1 MLTRLALVLLALLA
15 PALAPLPLGAQSAPA
30 PAASAPA
37 APVAR
42 VGNITVRF
50 NGPAT
55 VSEQVV
61 RANMQLQE
69 GAVLEDPLIDR
80 DIRSLYRTGQFEF
93 IEFKRGALLDGKV
106 DLVVEVTSKFRV
118 SNIVFEGNKHVKARR
133 LLKEAKTKE
142 NLPLDER
149 QVKEDAEKIRE
160 YYQKSGYNQAKVEYR
175 IDRDRA
181 TGLGRVIFTVDE
193 GAKVRIRRVDFEGNT
208 AFSDRK
214 LRKVVETK
222 KWNLFSWLT
231 DTGRFRDERFETD
244 FEKLRDHYRNAG
256 YLDVQIDPAQV
267 RFDYP
272 KSNRLVVT
280 FVVQEG
286 RQYRLG
292 AVSISGNTLYPTE
305 KLLPLLK
312 LKTGDV
318 FSPAGIEKDQKALED
333 FVGKDGY
340 VDARVRV
347 VRKPNLETGAIDV
360 DYEYTEGDKF
370 FVESIRL
377 EGNTKTKSVV
387 ILRELVLGP
396 GEVFNTVRMQTS
408 KLRLE
413 NTRFFEE
420 VNMSPETTNLPGRRH
435 LKIAVKEGRTGNL
448 TFGAGF
454 SSLERA
460 IVFAEI
466 SQSNFDL
473 FNRKSF
479 FQGDGQKFRLR
490 LQLGSRSSEATL
502 NFEEPWLFEREL
514 ALGFN
519 LYRSASDYYNDL
531 YEETRTGA
539 EVYLRKRLF
548 ELVEGRLGYTY
559 EIVDITDV
567 DRNEAPFLVG
577 EQGERTVSKLTFKL
591 LRDTRDRIF
600 NTTRGNRVELGTE
613 VAGGAFGGETDYY
626 RVEFRGSQY
635 YNTFETLNQV
645 LSLIGRVGVI
655 DSYGDSASVPYF
667 DRMFLGGPSTLRG
680 FEFRQVGPKD
690 QTGLADPDGPG
701 PLTAVPASFEPIGGN
716 SYGMA
721 SVEYSWE
728 VVNPLRLAVF
738 YDIGYVNRDAWDF
751 DPSNYNDNFGFGIR
765 IMIGGAPL
773 SLDFGVPITTDQYND
788 DGLQFN
794 FSFGTRF

>member
-1 MLTRLALVLLALLA
+1 VAGGAVPVA
-15 PALAPLPLGAQSAPA
+15 PS
-30 PAASAPA
+30 A
-37 APVAR
+37 APQVR
-42 VGNITVRF
+42 VGSITVRF
-50 NGPAT
+50 TGPAN
-55 VSEQVV
+55 VAEQVV

-69 GAVLEDPLIDR
+69 GSALEEALIDR

-93 IEFKRGALLDGKV
+93 IEFKRGELREGRV
-106 DLVVEVTSKFRV
+106 DLVVEVTPKFRV
-118 SNIVFEGNKHVKARR
+118 STLSFEGNKKVRARR
-133 LLKEAKTKE
+133 LLREAKTRE

-160 YYQKSGYNQAKVEYR
+160 YYQKSGYNQATVSYR

-181 TGLGRVIFTVDE
+181 TGLGRVVFEIVE
-193 GAKVRIRRVDFEGNT
+193 GVKVRIRKVQFDGNT

-214 LRKVVETK
+214 LRKVVETR
-222 KWNLFSWLT
+222 KWNWLSWLT
-231 DTGRFRDERFETD
+231 DTGKFRDDRFETD
-244 FEKLRDHYRNAG
+244 FDKLRDFYRDNG
-256 YLDVQIDPAQV
+256 YLDVAIDPEKV
-267 RFDYP
+267 RFEYP
-272 KSNRLVVT
+272 KSSRLILT
-280 FVVQEG
+280 FAIEEG
-286 RQYRLG
+286 RQYRVG
-292 AVSISGNTLYPTE
+292 SVAISGNTLHPSDR
-305 KLLPLLK
+305 LLGLLR

-318 FSPAGIEKDQKALED
+318 FSPSAIEKDQKALEE

-347 VRKPNLETGAIDV
+347 VRKPNLETGAIDL
-360 DYEYTEGDKF
+360 EYVYREGDKF

-377 EGNTKTKSVV
+377 EGNTKTKSIV

-420 VNMSPETTNLPGRRH
+420 VNVSPEVTNLPGRRN

-502 NFEEPWLFEREL
+502 SFEEPWFLEREL
-514 ALGFN
+514 ALGFS
-519 LYRSASDYYNDL
+519 LYRTSSDYFSDI

-548 ELVEGRLGYTY
+548 ELVEGRLGYTF
-559 EIVDITDV
+559 EIVDIADV
-567 DRNEAPFLVG
+567 NRFDAPFLLD
-577 EQGERTVSKLTFKL
+577 EEGERTVSKLTFRL
-591 LRDTRDRIF
+591 LRDTRDRIY
-600 NTTRGNRVELGTE
+600 NTTRGNRVELSSE
-613 VAGGAFGGETDYY
+613 LAGGAFGGETDYY
-626 RVEFRGSQY
+626 KLELRASQY
-635 YNTFETLNQV
+635 YRTFETLNQV
-645 LSLIGRVGVI
+645 VSFIGRAGVI
-655 DSYGDSASVPYF
+655 EAYGDSDRVPYF
-667 DRMFLGGPSTLRG
+667 DRLFLGGPSTLRG
-680 FEFRQVGPKD
+680 FEFREVGPKD
-690 QTGLADPDGPG
+690 TVGLVTQPDPDGIGALPDPDGPD
-701 PLTAVPASFEPIGGN
+701 VPPTFEALGGN
-716 SYGMA
+716 SYVMG
-721 SVEYSWE
+721 SVEYSFE
-728 VVNPLRLAVF
+728 VVDPLRVAFF
-738 YDIGYVNRDAWDF
+738 YDIGYVNADAWDF
-751 DPSNYNDNFGFGIR
+751 DSSDYNDNFGFGLR
-765 IMIGGAPL
+765 LMVGGAPL
-773 SLDFGVPITTDQYND
+773 SLDFGIPLTSDPYND